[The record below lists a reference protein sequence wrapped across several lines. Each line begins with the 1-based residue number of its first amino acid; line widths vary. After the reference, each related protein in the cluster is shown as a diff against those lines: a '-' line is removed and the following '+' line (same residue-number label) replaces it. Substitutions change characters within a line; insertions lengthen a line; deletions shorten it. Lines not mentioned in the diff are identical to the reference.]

1 MATSRWLLVWS
12 GPSSSG
18 SPFKTSP
25 WRKWPPRKVCS
36 FGANAKLHLTRTSM
50 SRTSISGQSMSAI
63 LWIYF
68 TNTKKNKAHWTRC
81 SNFWRCGKQ
90 WFKKRWDG
98 KLLLLQTCSKSY
110 PNIFEDI
117 RKCLDLKVLLCNV
130 LHLGI
135 HVLDFKVVQVMEKW
149 GCCWGKIQ

>member
-1 MATSRWLLVWS
+1 MTLGMIWTIILRFAIQDISVEEMTAKEGLLLWCQR
-12 GPSSSG
+12 
-18 SPFKTSP
+18 KTAPYKNVNVQNFHLRSVNVSNLMDRLLLI
-25 WRKWPPRKVCS
+25 RK
-36 FGANAKLHLTRTSM
+36 T
-50 SRTSISGQSMSAI
+50 
-63 LWIYF
+63 
-68 TNTKKNKAHWTRC
+68 NKAHWTRC